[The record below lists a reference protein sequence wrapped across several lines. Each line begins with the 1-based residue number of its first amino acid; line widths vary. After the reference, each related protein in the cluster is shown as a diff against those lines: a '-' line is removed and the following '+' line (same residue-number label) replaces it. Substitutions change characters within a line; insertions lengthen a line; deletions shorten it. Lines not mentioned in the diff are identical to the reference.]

1 MKRWTTLLFSFLL
14 LLASNVSASHWNQS
28 QQEIIAF
35 NEHLPFAI
43 NQDEFT
49 QYEQHFHPNYQ
60 HVNVEKEQHITV
72 KRDAYLRGKKLWSEF
87 GNYVTFNDIRPIE
100 VVVESKFAN
109 SKFIRETH
117 FVDSFGRT
125 AKQLEYV
132 DALYERYKGKWTLIR
147 LATSNDITDALNK
160 SESAPIWAE

>member
-1 MKRWTTLLFSFLL
+1 MKRWTTFLFSSLLFLSTSVN
-14 LLASNVSASHWNQS
+14 ATQWNQE
-28 QQEIIAF
+28 QLEIIAF
-35 NEHLPFAI
+35 TEHLPFAI
-43 NQDEFT
+43 NQDEFS

-60 HVNVEKEQHITV
+60 HVSVEQNKHITV

-100 VVVESKFAN
+100 VVVESGFAN

-117 FVDSFGRT
+117 FVDNFGRK

-132 DALYERYKGKWTLIR
+132 DALYEHYRGKWTLVR
-147 LATSNDITDALNK
+147 LATSDNITDALNK
-160 SESAPIWAE
+160 TESTPLWTE